1 MALPEKTQ
9 VVIASKMA
17 EITKNVAFTAPKLF
31 QMDNVSVKK
40 QIASILSFFNKA
52 IKVKEE
58 LQSHEIII
66 LTQLIAEKYS
76 HESVEDILL
85 ALKDAIFGG
94 YKFFGKISIQ
104 DVTAILEMYFE
115 KKAVWL
121 ENNHQTQKL
130 ASSAEKVF
138 IGPEASEEL
147 QIMLR
152 SKIQKKVVEQYNEW
166 RQEINELDEARKEI
180 GL

>member
-1 MALPEKTQ
+1 MALSDKTY
-9 VVIASKMA
+9 VAIASKMT
-17 EITKNVAFTAPKLF
+17 EISQSFAFTAPKLF
-31 QMDNVSVKK
+31 QMDNVSTKR
-40 QIASILSFFNKA
+40 QIVSLLAFFNKT

-58 LQSHEIII
+58 LQPHEIII
-66 LTQLIAEKYS
+66 LTQLVMEKYS

-104 DVTAILEMYFE
+104 DITAILETYFE
-115 KKAVWL
+115 KKAIWL
-121 ENNHQTQKL
+121 EGNHQSQKF
-130 ASSAEKVF
+130 ASSSDRLF

-147 QIMLR
+147 QIALR
-152 SKIQKKVVEQYNEW
+152 SKLQSKVVGHYNEW
-166 RQEINELDEARKEI
+166 RQEINELDEARKEA